1 MQFKRADRVAAL
13 LREEISKI
21 VEFEISDPRLG
32 FVTVTAVEVTDDL
45 RHAKIFCGIL
55 GDPATVEKSLD
66 ALAESSWRIRKAM
79 AGRVQLRRVPEITFH
94 LDVRAEKAARI
105 DTLLRKIHEEEAT
118 SGGGPIPEADDD
130 DDEDDDL
137 VEDDDDENA
146 DDDDNDDDGDDHD
159 DDEENDDSDA
169 DDEDDEGR

>member
-21 VEFEISDPRLG
+21 VEFELSDPRLG

-45 RHAKIFCGIL
+45 RHAKIYCGIL
-55 GDPATVEKSLD
+55 GDPATVEKSVD
-66 ALAESSWRIRKAM
+66 ALTESAWRIRKAL
-79 AGRVQLRRVPEITFH
+79 AGRMQLRRVPEITFH

-118 SGGGPIPEADDD
+118 GGGGPVPDADDD
-130 DDEDDDL
+130 DDDL
-137 VEDDDDENA
+137 IEDDDDENA
-146 DDDDNDDDGDDHD
+146 DAAADADDDNDND
-159 DDEENDDSDA
+159 DDEEEIDDSDA
-169 DDEDDEGR
+169 RDEDDEGR